1 MEDILVGIAKVDGV
15 PQGMDMG
22 KDIGTQVN
30 PQKVDG
36 DTNSNT
42 NPTSSAIQVPIFGA
56 ILEEDP
62 TSLRSTTYAHKGVG
76 GAPNKKLKTST
87 QSSTN
92 GITIPTSTLGKL
104 AKTSSKIEFLKMEA
118 NKEIALK
125 MVEHDD
131 YNVEHQLHLA
141 KLFVKVIQ
149 QGNGNNP
156 TTS

>member
-1 MEDILVGIAKVDGV
+1 MDDILVGTAKVDGI

-42 NPTSSAIQVPIFGA
+42 NPTSPAIQVPVFGA
-56 ILEEDP
+56 TLEEDP
-62 TSLRSTTYAHKGVG
+62 TSFRSTTYAHKGVW
-76 GAPNKKLKTST
+76 GAPNKMLKNFT
-87 QSSTN
+87 QSSID
-92 GITIPTSTLGKL
+92 GITIIASSLGKFV
-104 AKTSSKIEFLKMEA
+104 KTFSKIELLKMEA

-131 YNVEHQLHLA
+131 YNVERQL
-141 KLFVKVIQ
+141 
-149 QGNGNNP
+149 
-156 TTS
+156 